1 MATNCSAPVF
11 DPFTTQEP
19 PMNATSDPSVA
30 AARRAWMAV
39 FARTPCA
46 ELEAAL
52 DAALEGAARPAFDWL
67 RPPQIGLAMVR
78 GRIGGTGDAFN
89 LGEATVTRATLR
101 LRADGHAGTIGVACH
116 LGRDKRRAEL
126 AALADA
132 LLQQPQR
139 HPQLHARLVEPLAAR
154 LANARAAQR
163 AQAATTRVEFFTMV
177 RGDA

>member
-1 MATNCSAPVF
+1 
-11 DPFTTQEP
+11 
-19 PMNATSDPSVA
+19 MNASSDPSPA

-78 GRIGGTGDAFN
+78 ARIGGTGDRFN

-101 LRADGHAGTIGVACH
+101 LAGGDATGTIGVACH

-132 LLQQPQR
+132 LLQHPER
-139 HPQLHARLVEPLAAR
+139 HPRLHARLVEPLAAR
-154 LANARAAQR
+154 IENARTTQR
-163 AQAATTRVEFFTMV
+163 GQVASSRVEFFTMV

>member
-1 MATNCSAPVF
+1 
-11 DPFTTQEP
+11 
-19 PMNATSDPSVA
+19 MNASSTSSSP

-39 FARTPCA
+39 LAHTPRA

-52 DAALEGAARPAFDWL
+52 GAALAGVPAPAFDWL
-67 RPPQIGLAMVR
+67 RPPQTGLAMVR
-78 GRIGGTGDAFN
+78 GRIGGTGDTFN

-101 LRADGHAGTIGVACH
+101 LRASGAVGAEAAPASEAAGRADASLPGPVGVACH

-132 LLQQPQR
+132 LLQLPAR
-139 HPQLHARLVEPLAAR
+139 HERLHAQLIEPLAAR
-154 LANARAAQR
+154 LAAQR
-163 AQAATTRVEFFTMV
+163 DTRRAKAAGTRVEFFTMV

>member
-1 MATNCSAPVF
+1 
-11 DPFTTQEP
+11 
-19 PMNATSDPSVA
+19 MNAISDPSSL

-46 ELEAAL
+46 ELSAAL
-52 DAALEGAARPAFDWL
+52 DAALEGAAPPAFDWL
-67 RPPQIGLAMVR
+67 RAPQTGLAMVR

-89 LGEATVTRATLR
+89 VGEATVTRATLR
-101 LRADGHAGTIGVACH
+101 LRGDGANATIGVACH

-139 HPQLHARLVEPLAAR
+139 HRLLHARLVEPLAAR
-154 LANARAAQR
+154 AAAARAQQR
-163 AQAATTRVEFFTMV
+163 EQVASTRVEFFTMV

>member
-1 MATNCSAPVF
+1 
-11 DPFTTQEP
+11 
-19 PMNATSDPSVA
+19 MNAIPDPSLA

-67 RPPQIGLAMVR
+67 RAPQIGLAMVR

-101 LRADGHAGTIGVACH
+101 LRSGDGHAGAIGVACH

-132 LLQQPQR
+132 LLQQPEH
-139 HPQLHARLVEPLAAR
+139 HPRLHARLVEPLAAR
-154 LANARAAQR
+154 IADTRSTQR
-163 AQAATTRVEFFTMV
+163 EQVATTRVEFFTMV